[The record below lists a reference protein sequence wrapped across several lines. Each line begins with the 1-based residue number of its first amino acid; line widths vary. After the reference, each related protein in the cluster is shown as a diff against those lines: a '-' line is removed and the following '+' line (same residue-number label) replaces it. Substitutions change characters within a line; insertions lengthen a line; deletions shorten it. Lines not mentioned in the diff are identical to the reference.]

1 MSVFRVSTYFQRKV
15 KNEKKK
21 KRNSGSYGQKDY
33 RFFQVLV
40 DFPFTTYELE
50 LQSRTKYLED
60 NGEIQ

>member
-33 RFFQVLV
+33 RLFHVLG
-40 DFPFTTYELE
+40 DFPFTTCELE
-50 LQSRTKYLED
+50 LQSRTKNLED